1 MNLNLPILQKITSL
15 IHKPLK
21 TEYYI
26 VFLID
31 SKIIKVAVWEKT
43 GLRINI
49 LKIAKEE
56 FSGSLDD
63 LIEISD
69 RAISKASFGI
79 PAERLNQVIFSVPS
93 SWSEDGKIQ
102 QNYLKFLKNICIA
115 LSLKPLG
122 FVITTDA
129 MVKQYEIMEHNKFSS
144 LLLHVSP
151 EVLNFSLIE
160 HGEVKECVSS
170 LRGEKGI
177 EGDFLE
183 ILGRFQAAILPN
195 RILLFDGAENLEDI
209 RQEILK
215 LPLTQKEKRFLHFPS
230 VEILEENADVA
241 AVVKTVG
248 KELGATFLG
257 DEKITEGSM
266 KTTPQEEKEPEVGK
280 VTEAKEE
287 EKKEE
292 IKEEIKKEIK
302 VEEFKEESDRETE
315 KETSENLG
323 FVYGKDIAVTRKIE
337 QEVVA
342 ATSTEKKEQKNTP
355 DFPLKTGIII
365 VAGVC
370 FLLISVFIL
379 YWFFFAKATLAIA
392 VKTST
397 FKNDVDIVLTK
408 GEDSVK
414 DSLLGRE
421 IVVAV
426 NQEKE
431 AGASGKKKTG
441 EKATGEVVIFNK
453 NTDSARKFT
462 KGTVVSYGDLKF
474 TLDEDVSVA
483 SASVK
488 MEAGQETKIFGKTTV
503 KVTAEKFG
511 NEYNIEDNKDFSVD
525 NFAQSSYSAHNDR
538 AFSGGT
544 TREVQVVSK
553 EDQANMLKSLES
565 ALEEKAKKQAADK
578 IDKNAEDILNKFV
591 SKKIVEKQFSAEVD
605 EETKK
610 ISLNLKVEFTTY
622 AYKKDDVKKI
632 LDKNLKNKIPHG
644 YFLDQNSIKLVLKN
658 SKEITNGYN
667 LTFAYEVRAI
677 PKINLQ
683 ETSNKIKG
691 VLVKN
696 LDKYLLSDE
705 VKSYSVKI
713 TPDLPGV
720 FNTLPHRAENIK
732 IKLEY

>member
-1 MNLNLPILQKITSL
+1 LNLPILQKITSL
-15 IHKPLK
+15 LNKSPK
-21 TEYYI
+21 SEYYI

-31 SKIIKVAVWEKT
+31 SKIIKVAVWEKN
-43 GLRINI
+43 GSKINI

-144 LLLHVSP
+144 LLLHVAP

-170 LRGEKGI
+170 LRSEKNI
-177 EGDFLE
+177 AEDFLE
-183 ILGRFQAAILPN
+183 VLGRFQATILPN
-195 RILLFDGAENLEDI
+195 RILLFDGRENLEEV

-230 VEILEENADVA
+230 VEILEENADIV

-248 KELGATFLG
+248 KEMGAAFIG
-257 DEKITEGSM
+257 EEKITEGVIRSVA
-266 KTTPQEEKEPEVGK
+266 QEEKV
-280 VTEAKEE
+280 E

-292 IKEEIKKEIK
+292 KAAEVEKKEEVIEPEEKK
-302 VEEFKEESDRETE
+302 VENVEI
-315 KETSENLG
+315 ENLG
-323 FVYGKDIAVTRKIE
+323 FIYDRDVAVTQPI
-337 QEVVA
+337 VV
-342 ATSTEKKEQKNTP
+342 STPEPERVEKKENKNLAP
-355 DFPLKTGIII
+355 DFPLRTGIII
-365 VAGVC
+365 VVGVC
-370 FLLISVFIL
+370 LALLIAFIS
-379 YWFFFAKATLAIA
+379 YWFFFSRATLALA

-397 FKNDVDIVLTK
+397 FKNDVDITLTK
-408 GEDSVK
+408 QETSAK
-414 DSLLGRE
+414 DSLLGKE
-421 IVVAV
+421 ISVAV
-426 NQEKE
+426 SQEKE

-441 EKATGEVVIFNK
+441 EKAHGEVVIFNK
-453 NTDSARKFT
+453 NTDAPRKFA
-462 KGTVVSYGDLKF
+462 KGTEISYNDLKF
-474 TLDEDVSVA
+474 TLDEDVNVA
-483 SASVK
+483 SAS
-488 MEAGQETKIFGKTTV
+488 MQTEAGQETKIFGKTNA

-511 NEYNIEDNKDFSVD
+511 NEYNIGDNKDFSVD
-525 NFAQSSYSAHNDR
+525 NFAQSSFSAHNDR

-553 EDQANMLKSLES
+553 EDQADLLKSLAS
-565 ALEEKAKKQAADK
+565 VLEEKAKKQIAER
-578 IDKNAEDILNKFV
+578 IDKKTEDILNKFV
-591 SKKIVEKQFSAEVD
+591 TKKILEKKYSTEVD
-605 EETKK
+605 EEAKK
-610 ISLNLKVEFTTY
+610 FSLNLKMEFMTY

-632 LDKNLKNKIPHG
+632 LDKILKNKIPSG
-644 YFLDQNSIKLVLKN
+644 YFLDQNSIKLALKN
-658 SKEITNGYN
+658 SKETEIGYD
-667 LTFAYEVRAI
+667 LTFSYEVRAI

-683 ETSNKIKG
+683 ETSNKIQG
-691 VLVKN
+691 VFVKN
-696 LDKYLLSDE
+696 LDKYLLNGE
-705 VKSYSVKI
+705 VKSYTVKI
-713 TPDLPGV
+713 SPDLPGI
-720 FNTLPHRAENIK
+720 FNTMPHRAENIK